1 MGGQVLEVTDAGF
14 LDQTAGGWTFVD
26 FSATWCAPCRTFT
39 PVFRAVAETHEG
51 PVRFGVCD
59 IDANPATAAL
69 LQVRSVPTVVV
80 FGPDGS
86 EVGRSSGVLRRGD
99 LEATVAQ
106 VVARA
111 AAGPA

>member
-1 MGGQVLEVTDAGF
+1 MHEVTDADF
-14 LDQTAGGWTFVD
+14 LAFTAGGWTFVD
-26 FSATWCAPCRTFT
+26 FSASWCAPCRTFS
-39 PVFRAVAETHEG
+39 PVFRAVAADHDG

-59 IDANPATAAL
+59 VDANPATAGL

-86 EVGRSSGVLRRGD
+86 EVGRSTGALRRGD

-106 VVARA
+106 VLARA
-111 AAGPA
+111 GS

>member
-1 MGGQVLEVTDAGF
+1 MTDAEF
-14 LDQTAGGWTFVD
+14 MAFTAGGWTFVD
-26 FSATWCAPCRTFT
+26 FTASWCAPCRTFT
-39 PVFRAVAETHEG
+39 PVFRDVAATHDG

-59 IDANPATAAL
+59 IDDNPATAAL

-86 EVGRSSGVLRRGD
+86 EVGRSSGALRRGD

-111 AAGPA
+111 AA